1 MRRGELSDEQW
12 QRLEPLLPAQKP
24 RTGRPNVE
32 HRQIINGILWVLRT
46 GAPWRD
52 LPERYGSWSTVASRF
67 YRWREAGIW
76 ARIWAQIQSEA
87 DEQEEIDWEIHLLD
101 GTVIRA
107 HQHAAGA
114 KKRVPPP
121 KR

>member
-12 QRLEPLLPAQKP
+12 QRLEALLPGQKA
-24 RTGRPNVE
+24 RTGRPNLG
-32 HRQIINGILWVLRT
+32 HRQVIKGILWVLRT

-52 LPERYGSWSTVASRF
+52 MPERYGQWSTVASRF
-67 YRWREAGIW
+67 YRWREACIW
-76 ARIWAQIQSEA
+76 DRIWSQLQSEA
-87 DEQEEIDWEIHLLD
+87 DEQGQIDWEVHFLD
-101 GTVIRA
+101 GTVVRA

-114 KKRVPPP
+114 KKQVPKP